1 MNLIMESCE
10 VLCQYDI
17 RAFLKR
23 RGLSVAIGLVM
34 YLTIVLVHFLK
45 A

>member
-1 MNLIMESCE
+1 MIIVMESCE
-10 VLCQYDI
+10 MLYREDI

-23 RGLSVAIGLVM
+23 RGLTVAVGLVM
-34 YLTIVLVHFLK
+34 YLSIVLIHFLK